1 MDPISISISISDD
14 CYMKQSTNKNKNK
27 NKYEMTFS
35 FYNNNIPL
43 VTSIIKTK
51 ILIGAIITDNYKT
64 IILDATT
71 ITKLPDFLQQ
81 YNTNNNNTIPTQ
93 LICKLIYDLSL
104 QLNYLINKFNKCFIG
119 YSFKNVLVIDDT
131 KFVYIPNNE
140 DICDITDKN
149 ILITYPFSQNDFF
162 QSPETLAVNSIPSH
176 IHYKTI
182 YYSLACLILELLK
195 KEDSTNTET
204 NTETNTTTSYIEKKE
219 EMLNNL
225 TIKDSKLYYFLKRCL
240 TKEAEKRSLLYI

>member
-1 MDPISISISISDD
+1 MKPIPISDD
-14 CYMKQSTNKNKNK
+14 CYIKHYNKNK
-27 NKYEMTFS
+27 NKYEITFS

-51 ILIGAIITDNYKT
+51 ILLGATITDNYKT
-64 IILDATT
+64 LILDATT

-81 YNTNNNNTIPTQ
+81 YNTNNNNNNTIPTQ

-104 QLNYLINKFNKCFIG
+104 QLNYLINNFNKCFIG

-131 KFVYIPNNE
+131 IFVYIPNNE

-162 QSPETLAVNSIPSH
+162 QSPETLELNSIPSY

-182 YYSLACLILELLK
+182 YYSLACLILDLLK
-195 KEDSTNTET
+195 KEDSEN
-204 NTETNTTTSYIEKKE
+204 TNTTKDYTYTEKTNYIEKKE
-219 EMLNNL
+219 QLLNQL
-225 TIKDSKLYYFLKRCL
+225 TTIKDSKLYYFLKRCL

>member
-1 MDPISISISISDD
+1 MEPISISMSISDD
-14 CYMKQSTNKNKNK
+14 CYIKQSTNK

-71 ITKLPDFLQQ
+71 ITKLPDILQQ

-119 YSFKNVLVIDDT
+119 YSFKNVLVIDNT
-131 KFVYIPNNE
+131 IFVYIPNNE

-204 NTETNTTTSYIEKKE
+204 NANTNTTKDYIEKKE
-219 EMLNNL
+219 EMLNQL
-225 TIKDSKLYYFLKRCL
+225 RTIKDSKLYYFLKRCL
-240 TKEAEKRSLLYI
+240 TKEAEKRSLFYI